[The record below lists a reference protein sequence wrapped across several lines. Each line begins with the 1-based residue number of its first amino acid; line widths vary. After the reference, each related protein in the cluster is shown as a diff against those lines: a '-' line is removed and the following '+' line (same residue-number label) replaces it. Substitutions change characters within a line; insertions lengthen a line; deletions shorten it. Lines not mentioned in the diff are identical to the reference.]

1 MTSSVANIH
10 GANPIRLTIEQ
21 FGSSESQ
28 TVLETELLVEADS
41 GKYDVAIESLFISS
55 DIPIFPAGTEVFRI
69 IDTTGNNEN
78 NVPDFDGVDVS
89 HVCKVGPVYNWL
101 DFAYQIQEFCTQTH
115 DIIEGHLFV
124 EGSLLTQKKIAFR
137 ADPDFW
143 GDKYL
148 YFTPEFAEIFQLDKY
163 RAVWV
168 REHQGVVYAS
178 NIAGAPVGMFTDYND
193 LGNPGL
199 FYDAAVSFGF
209 PANFGPYTVLTNSR
223 MDAFENR
230 HKLRIDSVLPLPHE
244 LFAVGTK
251 NSSADISHRY
261 TFMELDFPPEIL
273 YSKLNIQNSIFS
285 DEKSIS
291 QMLLTGCYYLIKPSQ
306 AGSLKKLLFGQTQD
320 QRFELFLIRKK
331 IQADGTIDFVTEKYP
346 MQPGDYFRMVLLFTQ
361 EV

>member
-1 MTSSVANIH
+1 MDLYQVSRRARRRRHLERDIEILLHSLKMTATIANIH

-69 IDTTGNNEN
+69 IDTVGNAENE
-78 NVPDFDGVDVS
+78 VPNFEGVDVS
-89 HVCKVGPVYNWL
+89 HICKVGPVYNWL

-163 RAVWV
+163 RSVWV
-168 REHQGVVYAS
+168 REYQGVVFAS
-178 NIAGAPVGMFTDYND
+178 NVAGAPPGMFKDINNH
-193 LGNPGL
+193 GVAGL
-199 FYDAAVSFGF
+199 FYGAAVPFGA
-209 PANFGPYTVLTNSR
+209 PLGEYTVLTNSR

-251 NSSADISHRY
+251 NASAEISHRY
-261 TFMELDFPPEIL
+261 TFMEFDFPPRKTVL
-273 YSKLNIQNSIFS
+273 
-285 DEKSIS
+285 
-291 QMLLTGCYYLIKPSQ
+291 
-306 AGSLKKLLFGQTQD
+306 QT
-320 QRFELFLIRKK
+320 
-331 IQADGTIDFVTEKYP
+331 KYP
-346 MQPGDYFRMVLLFTQ
+346 
-361 EV
+361 E